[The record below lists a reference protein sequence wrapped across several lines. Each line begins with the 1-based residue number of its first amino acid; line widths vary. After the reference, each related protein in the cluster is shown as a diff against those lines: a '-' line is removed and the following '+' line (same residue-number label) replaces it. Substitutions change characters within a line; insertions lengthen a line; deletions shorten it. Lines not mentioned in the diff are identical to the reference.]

1 MVKNVEQRKNDYHLH
16 LNNMFKK
23 DIMNKLKTIPD
34 NITKIEDIVDYIF
47 EKEQELQK
55 PTYASF
61 RSIRL
66 KELSGSYKEKLAVI
80 SEEWKKLKETF

>member
-1 MVKNVEQRKNDYHLH
+1 
-16 LNNMFKK
+16 MFKK

-47 EKEQELQK
+47 EKEAELQK

>member
-47 EKEQELQK
+47 EKEAELQK

>member
-1 MVKNVEQRKNDYHLH
+1 
-16 LNNMFKK
+16 MFKK
-23 DIMNKLKTIPD
+23 DIISKLKTLPD

-47 EKEQELQK
+47 EKEAELQK
-55 PTYASF
+55 PTYVSF

>member
-1 MVKNVEQRKNDYHLH
+1 
-16 LNNMFKK
+16 MFKK
-23 DIMNKLKTIPD
+23 DIISKLKIIPD
-34 NITKIEDIVDYIF
+34 TITKIEDIVDYIF
-47 EKEQELQK
+47 EKEAELQK

-66 KELSGSYKEKLAVI
+66 KELSGTYKEKLAVI

>member
-1 MVKNVEQRKNDYHLH
+1 
-16 LNNMFKK
+16 MFKK
-23 DIMNKLKTIPD
+23 DIISKLKIIPD

-47 EKEQELQK
+47 EKEAELQK

-66 KELSGSYKEKLAVI
+66 KELSGTYKEKLAVI

>member
-1 MVKNVEQRKNDYHLH
+1 MWNKEKMIIILH

-23 DIMNKLKTIPD
+23 DIISKLKTIPD

-47 EKEQELQK
+47 EKEAELQK

-66 KELSGSYKEKLAVI
+66 KELSGSYKEKLAII
-80 SEEWKKLKETF
+80 SQEWKKLKETF